1 MRLARLLDRLVD
13 ALKSARRRDRTVLAV
28 LGAYLFVWT
37 LYGVIAKSSQ
47 DLHPDMTELIAWSRD
62 LAFGFP
68 KHPPFAALVV
78 RAWFAWFPIDDWTYY
93 LLASLTATLAL
104 WIAWQLFAD
113 YLQPTKRVVALYL
126 HSSISMR

>member
-1 MRLARLLDRLVD
+1 
-13 ALKSARRRDRTVLAV
+13 
-28 LGAYLFVWT
+28 VWT

-47 DLHPDMTELIAWSRD
+47 DLHPDMAELIAWSRH
-62 LAFGFP
+62 LAFGFA
-68 KHPPFAALVV
+68 KHPPFAAVVV